1 MSKTDKK
8 HLKKR
13 GGRYYLNAP
22 GRGPGG
28 KDLVKSLKTGSLEI
42 AIARRDVMLSEAK
55 GDAWAEVEKLAAAK
69 SRGWASLGDLIR
81 GYYAWAHEARA
92 LGKAPKPST
101 IRQNA
106 HALLRVV
113 RSLVPDLP
121 YIELISRHPGPGS
134 GHHIILS
141 DGRRFKNGAEA
152 ARALGV
158 DKSAVNRA
166 IPKNRKIKGFG
177 VKRVLGVFHKPPTDQ
192 DQELDLIPAELD
204 NYSTVLLTKDL
215 VTTYAAHKFAV
226 GEIEGKVKRHVE
238 CTISSA
244 LVNARSVL
252 AIENKAPKTPR
263 QYYAEHG
270 INLPGCAFEFHGAQ
284 KNFHCVPPPY
294 KRPDEELIAGTLRA
308 GRALKETN
316 PNLFLSYTLAYELG
330 LRPGEAVH
338 AKWTWFKQRKNGDV
352 EVTIQADDLKLGEE
366 GWEGPKHSTTERPG
380 RTIAIKREVFNDILP
395 FFNSA
400 DPEGYVIPL
409 PTYTARREL
418 NQIGLNGFM
427 RGLGWTKE
435 NGFIKA
441 SYELRKLRGSD
452 YYAKLGAEQAKNFL
466 GHASVVTT
474 EKFYAALGKGRVKAL
489 EPERLPDPLEETSL
503 DSNLFTQVA

>member
-1 MSKTDKK
+1 MSAIVAQSGSKLFPKKTVPLSPPSSNPRILKTNPMSKTDKK

-81 GYYAWAHEARA
+81 GYYAWAHEADSVGR
-92 LGKAPKPST
+92 APKPAT
-101 IRQNA
+101 IRYNA
-106 HALLRVV
+106 QALLRII
-113 RSLVPDLP
+113 RSEVPELP
-121 YIELISRHPGPGS
+121 YIELLSQCGGSRPGHQG
-134 GHHIILS
+134 G
-141 DGRRFKNGAEA
+141 GGG
-152 ARALGV
+152 ARAIDV
-158 DKSAVNRA
+158 
-166 IPKNRKIKGFG
+166 
-177 VKRVLGVFHKPPTDQ
+177 
-192 DQELDLIPAELD
+192 IPAELD
-204 NYSTVLLTKDL
+204 NYSTILITKEL
-215 VTTYAAHKFAV
+215 VTNYAQHKFTS
-226 GEIEGKVKRHVE
+226 GEIEGKVRAHVE
-238 CTISSA
+238 VTISST
-244 LVNARSVL
+244 LSQARSVFSV
-252 AIENKAPKTPR
+252 NSRAPKTPCD
-263 QYYAEHG
+263 YYAE
-270 INLPGCAFEFHGAQ
+270 ISLNLPPQVQEFHKAQ
-284 KNFHCVPPPY
+284 KAFRVSPPAY
-294 KRPDEELIAGTLRA
+294 QRPDEDLIDGTLRA
-308 GRALKETN
+308 GRKLKESN
-316 PNLFLSYTLAYELG
+316 PNLFLAFNMAYELG
-330 LRPGEAVH
+330 LRPGEALH

-352 EVTIQADDLKLGEE
+352 EVTVRGDLLKIGEE

-395 FFNSA
+395 FFNSD
-400 DPEGYVIPL
+400 DPDGYVIPL
-409 PTYTARREL
+409 PTQTARYALTEIEL
-418 NQIGLNGFM
+418 NDFM
-427 RGLGWTKE
+427 RRLGWTKE

-466 GHASVVTT
+466 GHSSVVTT
-474 EKFYAALGKGRVKAL
+474 EKFYAALGKDRVKAL